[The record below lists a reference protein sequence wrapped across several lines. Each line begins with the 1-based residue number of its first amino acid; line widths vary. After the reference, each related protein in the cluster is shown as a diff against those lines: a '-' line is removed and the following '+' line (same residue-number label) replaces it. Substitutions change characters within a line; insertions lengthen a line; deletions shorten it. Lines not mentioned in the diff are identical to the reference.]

1 MSATARLWSA
11 VTALLLVSATLQVSG
26 LAPLLRY
33 SRDAVAAGEI
43 WRLITGH
50 LLHLGAAH
58 FLLNATGMVL
68 AAALVGAQ
76 LRPLG
81 WASVWLACAL
91 SVSAG
96 LWFLQPGIDW
106 YVGLS
111 GVLHGLIVAGAVA
124 GLGDYRERLFA
135 AAVLVAI
142 VAKLA
147 WEHWSGAMPGTAA
160 LAGGSVV
167 TEAHLYGAVG
177 GLLAGGAILAMRWYR
192 VARSRHGTPD
202 DPGSL

>member
-1 MSATARLWSA
+1 MSPTARLWSA
-11 VTALLLVSATLQVSG
+11 VTALLLLSAVLQFSG
-26 LAPLLRY
+26 LTPALRY
-33 SRDAVAAGEI
+33 SRDAIAAGEI
-43 WRLITGH
+43 WRLLTGH

-58 FLLNATGMVL
+58 FVLNAVGTIL

-76 LRPLG
+76 VRPLTWVG
-81 WASVWLACAL
+81 VWLACAF

-96 LWFLQPGIDW
+96 LWFLQPGVGW

-124 GLGDYRERLFA
+124 GLGDCRERLFA

-142 VAKLA
+142 AAKLG
-147 WEHWSGAMPGTAA
+147 WEQWSGAMPGTAA

-167 TEAHLYGAVG
+167 TEAHLYGAIG
-177 GLLAGGAILAMRWYR
+177 GLIAGLAVLATRGLRGARD
-192 VARSRHGTPD
+192 HDPD
-202 DPGSL
+202 GRDAT

>member
-1 MSATARLWSA
+1 MSPATRLWSA
-11 VTALLLVSATLQVSG
+11 VTALLLLAALLQLSG
-26 LAPLLRY
+26 LTPMLRY
-33 SRDAVAAGEI
+33 SRDAIAAGEI

-50 LLHLGAAH
+50 LLHLGTAH
-58 FLLNATGMVL
+58 FMLNAVGTVL

-76 LRPLG
+76 LRPLA
-81 WASVWLACAL
+81 WACVWLVCAL

-96 LWFLQPGIDW
+96 LWFLQPGIGW

-111 GVLHGLIVAGAVA
+111 GVLHGLIVAGAVT

-135 AAVLVAI
+135 AAILVAI
-142 VAKLA
+142 ATKLG
-147 WEHWSGAMPGTAA
+147 WEQWSGAMPGTAE

-177 GLLAGGAILAMRWYR
+177 GLIAGLGVLAWRWLHN
-192 VARSRHGTPD
+192 ARPHDREGRD
-202 DPGSL
+202 AE

>member
-1 MSATARLWSA
+1 MSPTTRLWSA
-11 VTALLLVSATLQVSG
+11 VTALLVLSAILQASG
-26 LAPLLRY
+26 LTPLLRW
-33 SRDAVAAGEI
+33 SRDAIAAGEV

-50 LLHLGAAH
+50 LLHLGVAH
-58 FLLNATGMVL
+58 FVLNAVGTVL

-76 LRPLG
+76 LKPHAWG
-81 WASVWLACAL
+81 CVWLTCAL

-96 LWFLQPGIDW
+96 LWFLQPDIGW

-135 AAVLVAI
+135 AAVLTAI
-142 VAKLA
+142 AAKLG
-147 WEHWSGAMPGTAA
+147 WEQWTGAMPGTAA

-177 GLLAGGAILAMRWYR
+177 GLIAGLAVLATRR
-192 VARSRHGTPD
+192 LGDVRTHDRDGRDTK
-202 DPGSL
+202 

>member
-1 MSATARLWSA
+1 VNPAARVWSMVA
-11 VTALLLVSATLQVSG
+11 ALLLLSAVLQFSG
-26 LAPLLRY
+26 LTPLLRY
-33 SRDAVAAGEI
+33 SHDAIAAGEI

-58 FLLNATGMVL
+58 FLLNAVGMVL

-81 WASVWLACAL
+81 WACVWLICAL

-96 LWFLQPGIDW
+96 LWFLQPGVSW

-111 GVLHGLIVAGAVA
+111 GVLHGLIVAGAVTA
-124 GLGDYRERLFA
+124 LGDDRERLFA
-135 AAVLVAI
+135 AAILVAI
-142 VAKLA
+142 AAKLG
-147 WEHWSGAMPGTAA
+147 WEQWNGAMPGTAE

-167 TEAHLYGAVG
+167 TEAHLYGAMG
-177 GLLAGGAILAMRWYR
+177 GLVAGLAVLA
-192 VARSRHGTPD
+192 SRRLRETRPHD
-202 DPGSL
+202 RDSRDAE